1 MSNTESPPLE
11 VPESVKEWVH
21 VNPLPTLLFTED
33 FATLVSNEAF
43 TGLLGRLQL
52 GTEAF
57 LRGPL
62 RDNLSAAQPVGDFF
76 GTLRPGDCVVK
87 QIEVLEQHYTF
98 HLIKLG
104 LPTGSCLCCMLHP
117 SQNPAHVRLGTILNA
132 IACFVA
138 EIDGSG
144 NIFFLN
150 DQFVQHLGYARREHG
165 TLTHLRQL
173 LRHFRQDRLSLH
185 LQEVD
190 AQGQTHF
197 RAEFLHKDGSVIAME
212 VSLVTTQTPGDSL
225 YLLTARDITLQVA
238 HEQSLHASVAQAERE
253 MKSIQQEN
261 IRLQGAVDRGAA
273 TSQLVY
279 QSEAV
284 ADIVQQIKKIA
295 PTDATV
301 LISGETGTGKGL
313 IAQTIHRLSD
323 RADRPFVVVDCASLP
338 PELMVTELFGY
349 HPAPYA
355 GATKEHKGSI
365 AAAHRGTLFLDEVGE
380 LSIVLQQR
388 LLRTLQEGQY
398 TPAGETSVQRVDVR
412 VIASSRRDLAA
423 RVEEGKFRADLLY
436 RLNVFAIDSTP
447 LRDRKEDIPVLV
459 SHFIRK
465 FNRQYSR
472 EITGVD
478 ATTLERIAQHDYP
491 GNVGELENMVER
503 AFTVTSAKLSAS
515 TTPPPLEEAAVLKT
529 PLLDLFDGTL
539 TEFLSFEEHQRRYI
553 QLVLDS
559 VDGRVSGKGGAAEIL
574 SLHPQTLFSKMRKL
588 GIRR

>member
-1 MSNTESPPLE
+1 M
-11 VPESVKEWVH
+11 
-21 VNPLPTLLFTED
+21 
-33 FATLVSNEAF
+33 
-43 TGLLGRLQL
+43 
-52 GTEAF
+52 
-57 LRGPL
+57 
-62 RDNLSAAQPVGDFF
+62 
-76 GTLRPGDCVVK
+76 
-87 QIEVLEQHYTF
+87 LEQHYTF

-104 LPTGSCLCCMLHP
+104 LPNGSCLCCMLHP
-117 SQNPAHVRLGTILNA
+117 SQNPAHVRLGSILNA

-212 VSLVTTQTPGDSL
+212 VSLVANQTPGDSL

-238 HEQSLHASVAQAERE
+238 HEQTLQASVAQTERE
-253 MKSIQQEN
+253 MTSMRQEN
-261 IRLQGAVDRGAA
+261 IRLQGAVDQRTA
-273 TSQLVY
+273 TGQLVY
-279 QSEAV
+279 HSEAV
-284 ADIVQQIKKIA
+284 AEVMRQIKKIA

-323 RADRPFVVVDCASLP
+323 RADRPFVVADCSSLP
-338 PELMVTELFGY
+338 PELMDSELFGY
-349 HPAPYA
+349 RTAPYA
-355 GATKEHKGSI
+355 GATKEHKGCI

-380 LSIVLQQR
+380 LPFVLQER

-398 TPAGETSVQRVDVR
+398 TPAGATRVQRVDVR
-412 VIASSRRDLAA
+412 VIASSHRDLSAW
-423 RVEEGKFRADLLY
+423 VEEGKFRADLLY
-436 RLNVFAIDSTP
+436 HLNVFAIHSTP
-447 LRDRKEDIPVLV
+447 LRDRKEDIPVLT
-459 SHFIRK
+459 SHFIQK
-465 FNRQYSR
+465 FNKLYSR
-472 EITGVD
+472 KITGVD
-478 ATTLERIAQHDYP
+478 ATTLERIAQHDFP

-503 AFTVTSAKLSAS
+503 AFIVTTGKAPQS
-515 TTPPPLEEAAVLKT
+515 TPLPPPEEAAVLT
-529 PLLDLFDGTL
+529 PPLLDLFDGTL

-559 VDGRVSGKGGAAEIL
+559 VDGRVSGKGGAAELL
-574 SLHPQTLFSKMRKL
+574 SLHPQTLFSKMRRL